1 VPEAEPDDF
10 DTFSLRLP
18 DPPAL
23 PPLPKTPE
31 PEEFADDA
39 WTDESEFDDE
49 EPVAATSIKK
59 PRKGEGVAALPR
71 RIALEIIA
79 RWLWFIAAV
88 ELICATICIVLGI
101 VAIGSGSRIWFM
113 LIASGV
119 SGIFSGLIFLAM
131 SELLSMA
138 RAVEQRLYE
147 IAENLSR

>member
-10 DTFSLRLP
+10 ETFSLRLP

-31 PEEFADDA
+31 PEESADDA

-49 EPVAATSIKK
+49 EPVAATSTKK